1 MIKPLWT
8 EIHKAAENILNIA
21 PLLHFSTLFFGN
33 VDFQA
38 RRPDEYLLG
47 ILIIAGKKAL
57 TRYLCF
63 LNPPQY
69 NKWMDVNYIY
79 VVERINFPLRL

>member
-21 PLLHFSTLFFGN
+21 LLLHFSTLFFRN

-38 RRPDEYLLG
+38 RRPDEYLFG
-47 ILIIAGKKAL
+47 ILITAGKKAL
-57 TRYLCF
+57 IRYWL
-63 LNPPQY
+63 LPEPPTKQ
-69 NKWMDVNYIY
+69 
-79 VVERINFPLRL
+79 